1 MSYAQAVV
9 VNGSLVSLR
18 LAATTDTTVAEA
30 TATNETGTE
39 VAVPEDPSPLKVEKK
54 ELIPGL
60 ASFLVLLVLLRYVFY
75 PKVHG
80 AMTARTEHVRQ
91 TLVEADSI
99 RDVAHAEVA
108 EYRADLAKVQDEAIA
123 RIEAARQTVESERT
137 AKMAAVN
144 TRLAVRRADATA
156 AADAAKAAASSQVAS
171 AAGDVAGH
179 LAGKVLGKTPD
190 AGLVQQAVATV
201 MGGVK

>member
-1 MSYAQAVV
+1 MSYAQVTVA
-9 VNGSLVSLR
+9 NGSLVSLR
-18 LAATTDTTVAEA
+18 LTATTDTTVAEA

-39 VAVPEDPSPLKVEKK
+39 VAVPEDPSPLKVEPK

-60 ASFLVLLVLLRYVFY
+60 AAFAVLFLLLRYVFY

-80 AMTARTEHVRQ
+80 AMMARTEHLRQ

-99 RDVAHAEVA
+99 RDGAHAEVA
-108 EYRADLAKVQDEAIA
+108 EYHADLAKVQDEANG
-123 RIEAARQTVESERT
+123 RVEAARQTVESERT
-137 AKMAAVN
+137 LKMTEVN
-144 TRLAVRRADATA
+144 ARLAARRADAA
-156 AADAAKAAASSQVAS
+156 ASADAAKAAASSQVAS

-179 LAGKVLGKTPD
+179 LASKVLGKTPD

-201 MGGVK
+201 MAGVK